1 MLWPLIKFHIIPRG
15 GLLEIVHIK
24 KGFILMSLLDL
35 YGFKKKVFQ
44 GLIDGKVFKIYEFG
58 VI

>member
-35 YGFKKKVFQ
+35 YGFLKK
-44 GLIDGKVFKIYEFG
+44 GLSGAYRWKGI
-58 VI
+58 